1 MYFLKRWNDSNISI
15 NQYNTLMIPERNL
28 IAMKLCRGHTKGDL
42 EVDSHLKTNPDE
54 TTFFNLYIFGCGLAV
69 PELISYSKYFML
81 SLEKQ
86 GLLMKRVPTTVASA
100 RCLFDFFIVNQ
111 VQMFHVYTNTKA
123 TRLFLIW
130 FDSSSGKSIPMLS
143 PRAGMGSVLTEKNKG
158 WSYDPPICANQ

>member
-1 MYFLKRWNDSNISI
+1 
-15 NQYNTLMIPERNL
+15 MIPERNL

-158 WSYDPPICANQ
+158 